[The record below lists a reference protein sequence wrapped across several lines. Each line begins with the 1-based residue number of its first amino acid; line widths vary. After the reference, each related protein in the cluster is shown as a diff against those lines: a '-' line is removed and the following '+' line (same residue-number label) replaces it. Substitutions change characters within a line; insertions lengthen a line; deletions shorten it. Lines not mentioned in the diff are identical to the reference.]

1 VKIMHNKNKD
11 SAGISSSS
19 SSDGDSNEECVDMDK
34 AVHDMMD
41 LDESDGS
48 DYYDED
54 DKEADRLAFFQEFC
68 LHKKNYYQ
76 EKLEYKK
83 ITK

>member
-1 VKIMHNKNKD
+1 MDDDNNGTD
-11 SAGISSSS
+11 SGGD
-19 SSDGDSNEECVDMDK
+19 DGSGDEYVDMDK

-76 EKLEYKK
+76 EKLEYRR
-83 ITK
+83 ITP

>member
-1 VKIMHNKNKD
+1 MKRCVKILDDENAGTGSGGEDD
-11 SAGISSSS
+11 S
-19 SSDGDSNEECVDMDK
+19 GDECVDMDK
-34 AVHDMMD
+34 AVNDMMD

-76 EKLEYKK
+76 EKLEYKR
-83 ITK
+83 ITP